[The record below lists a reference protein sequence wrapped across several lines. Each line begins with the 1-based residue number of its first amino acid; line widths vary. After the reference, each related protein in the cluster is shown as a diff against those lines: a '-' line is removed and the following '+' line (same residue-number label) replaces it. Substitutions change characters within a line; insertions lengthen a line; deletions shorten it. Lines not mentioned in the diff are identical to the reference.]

1 MGFEDALPTSPGQSE
16 LEISENDI
24 DDIDFS
30 KELPFES
37 EYYRTSTDRDVFVRP
52 IPNPDVN
59 EIDDGED
66 GIDLD
71 EPGTF
76 VHTPNC
82 TYHIAIKLFYESIDD
97 LDIKLEG
104 LTVKSG
110 PKNNISLNEF
120 LKQTQVQMFDK
131 IKGKNLTNEL
141 VNDIIN
147 NLRQTF
153 STVYGYEDNCGVSTT
168 VITYFTKNDT
178 QVDTPQINDET
189 TEIPIDDD
197 NQSETVIPNFQTTT
211 DEDEDE
217 DDVTEKYQSR
227 TLIKPKLSAIIQD
240 AIDFYKALNNW
251 RYSQQA

>member
-1 MGFEDALPTSPGQSE
+1 MPTAPGQSE

-24 DDIDFS
+24 DEIDFS
-30 KELPFES
+30 KELPFEA

-110 PKNNISLNEF
+110 AKNNISLNEF

-141 VNDIIN
+141 VNDVIN

-153 STVYGYEDNCGVSTT
+153 AMVYGYEDNCGVSTT

-178 QVDTPQINDET
+178 QVDSPQSDDET
-189 TEIPIDDD
+189 TEIPINEND
-197 NQSETVIPNFQTTT
+197 NQSETEIPNTETT
-211 DEDEDE
+211 DIPDEN
-217 DDVTEKYQSR
+217 DDDFTEEYQSR
-227 TLIKPKLSAIIQD
+227 TLTRPKLSTIIQD

-251 RYSQQA
+251 RYSQKS